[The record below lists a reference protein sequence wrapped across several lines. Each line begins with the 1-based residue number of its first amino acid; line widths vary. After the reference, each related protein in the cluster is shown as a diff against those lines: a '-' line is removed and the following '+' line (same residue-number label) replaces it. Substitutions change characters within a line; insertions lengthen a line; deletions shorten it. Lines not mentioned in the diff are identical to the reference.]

1 MNDLNDGTGYLPQIS
16 QILIDLTY
24 DEIVD
29 LIRYAITE
37 DDLIRDITEAYF
49 MGKES
54 KDIDP
59 KQTRREVM
67 RLLIMAFRHKN
78 SCFNARLKTPQELPA
93 ATLATALSKT
103 GYFARIRTDSESE
116 PALYVYND
124 SGLHAGTYRYCDS
137 RDDTGEF
144 HNIVRRWNYTASFRY
159 RREVFLYLAGEA
171 PTLDETQDDEWV
183 PVENGA
189 FNVRTQ
195 EFISNMDDEYR
206 EKFVFLKKNHTA
218 YNPNACVSPIIT
230 DPDTG
235 DTYDIDTVIESYFG
249 KGSPMTQLLWE
260 LFYSLVRYKKNY
272 RVAHFFCNVDN
283 GTNAGSNG
291 KSTLLSLMRG
301 LIGSGNYCSIKPT
314 DMGKDFA
321 LGNLPDTTAILVDEI
336 SVTEPIDSIDILKTL
351 ATRDASVTT
360 QRKFHD
366 PRTGRWDGNM
376 VFCCNG
382 FPKITEKTGAAERR
396 FYFWNF
402 TKRFTGASDKNFIQ
416 DVLVKDERVLEY
428 VLYKILHMGDIKKLS
443 RPQEI
448 DDTLDQYRKATYN
461 TVHEFM
467 NEMALPDSAGNI
479 KLVWTMQPF
488 RWLFELY
495 QAWLLKDLG
504 QHNKLTK
511 KKFCQDIMAWCALHP
526 DDWELRSGAVHR
538 PKGAMEQNEPLI
550 GEYGVTSWYGNV
562 QTQFDSNNQPV
573 GTTYHPVLKDTYDNA
588 LMRK

>member
-1 MNDLNDGTGYLPQIS
+1 MNNISNSPMGIAPIGNILKTQDIQQIHS
-16 QILIDLTY
+16 MID
-24 DEIVD
+24 E
-29 LIRYAITE
+29 AMTE
-37 DDLIRDITEAYF
+37 DQLIRDMTDAFFKNIKS
-49 MGKES
+49 GKL
-54 KDIDP
+54 DP
-59 KQTRREVM
+59 KKTSRTLM
-67 RLLIMAFRHKN
+67 KLLMLAFDYKN
-78 SCFNARLKTPQELPA
+78 LYFRPKLKVPKELPA
-93 ATLATALSKT
+93 ATLATALGKT
-103 GYFARIRTDSESE
+103 GDFVLIRTDDESE

-124 SGLHAGTYRYCDS
+124 SGYNAGTYRYCDS

-144 HNIVRRWNYTASFRY
+144 HNIVRRWNYTASSRY

-195 EFISNMDDEYR
+195 EFISNMDDAYR

-218 YNPNACVSPIIT
+218 YNPYAFVSPVIT

-235 DTYDIDTVIESYFG
+235 DTYDVDTVIESYFG
-249 KGSPMTQLLWE
+249 KGSPMTRLLWE

-272 RVAHFFCNVDN
+272 RVMHFFCNVDN

-291 KSTLLSLMRG
+291 KSTLLSLMRE
-301 LIGSGNYCSIKPT
+301 LIGTGNYCSIKPT

-321 LGNLPDTTAILVDEI
+321 LANLPDTIAILVDEI

-360 QRKFHD
+360 QRKFRD
-366 PRTGRWDGNM
+366 VRTGRWDGNM

-416 DVLVKDERVLEY
+416 DVLVKDKRVLEY

-448 DDTLDQYRKATYN
+448 DDTLDQYRKDTYN

-467 NEMALPDSAGNI
+467 NEMAVPDSAGNI

-511 KKFCQDIMAWCALHP
+511 KKFRQEIMVWCALHP
-526 DDWELRSGAVHR
+526 DDWELRLGTVHR

-573 GTTYHPVLKDTYDNA
+573 GTTYHPFLKDTYENA